1 MISAHGTDRRLWY
14 ACEAPRVHAWCVG
27 MPRVRGL
34 RPPSVQPGVRIAA
47 RARCRRDDARHW
59 RSDALSQGLGWGD
72 DFPTARPFLPHGR
85 KCSPSAGGR
94 RVADR
99 RPRGSAVAP
108 RPPAMGGET
117 RLGAGA
123 RQPSASAGWCTAARR
138 LGWSSGVGPHAH
150 ADHATSTRTPRSAM
164 SASRGADVR
173 GLPRSGAA
181 AKGPFLDPG
190 DRPGSRNLLRRA
202 SRRHRAVRRRGRP

>member
-47 RARCRRDDARHW
+47 RARCRPDDARHW

-108 RPPAMGGET
+108 RPPAMGGAGTATGRGRAAALGLGGVVVHGRPEARVELGRRAT
-117 RLGAGA
+117 R
-123 RQPSASAGWCTAARR
+123 ARR
-138 LGWSSGVGPHAH
+138 SCHKHAH
-150 ADHATSTRTPRSAM
+150 APLRHV
-164 SASRGADVR
+164 GE
-173 GLPRSGAA
+173 
-181 AKGPFLDPG
+181 
-190 DRPGSRNLLRRA
+190 PGSRRSWA
-202 SRRHRAVRRRGRP
+202 TAVRGGRKGAVS